1 MSAAMVNIA
10 IVVINIAEAISST
23 TDVDDSVIEVAA
35 ELLLSEGI
43 GVALGV
49 WAGDVAVGVR

>member
-1 MSAAMVNIA
+1 LFLPYPRRTITAFFAF
-10 IVVINIAEAISST
+10 
-23 TDVDDSVIEVAA
+23 DVDDSVIEVAA